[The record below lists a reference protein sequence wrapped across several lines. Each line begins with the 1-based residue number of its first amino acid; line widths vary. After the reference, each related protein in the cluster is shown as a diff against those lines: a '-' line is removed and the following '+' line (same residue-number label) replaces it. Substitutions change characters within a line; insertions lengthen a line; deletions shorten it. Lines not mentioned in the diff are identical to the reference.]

1 MQSLITNTLK
11 QTLSGIYDYLLI
23 TDEWQRNCS
32 TIMFLWGAK
41 NADIW
46 ICRGYL
52 FISAYLHNSLCSTGK
67 QSKLLSL

>member
-11 QTLSGIYDYLLI
+11 QTLSGIYDYLLL
-23 TDEWQRNCS
+23 TDEWERNCS

-41 NADIW
+41 NADI
-46 ICRGYL
+46 YL
-52 FISAYLHNSLCSTGK
+52 SIGTYLHNGLCSTGK